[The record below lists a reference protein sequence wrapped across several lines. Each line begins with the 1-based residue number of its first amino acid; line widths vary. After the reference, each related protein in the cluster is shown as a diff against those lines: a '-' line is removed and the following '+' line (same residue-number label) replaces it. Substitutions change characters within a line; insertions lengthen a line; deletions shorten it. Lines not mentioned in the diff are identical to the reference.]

1 VALQP
6 ASTANGR
13 TEVTQPE
20 AGSKPASLSARLYL
34 LLALGLLAAFLVS
47 TIHLRTDSFWNDEA
61 WTAWAVRSPYLA
73 DTLARVR
80 ADVHPPLYFLI
91 LYGWVGVA
99 GESVYAIRLLSVL
112 FGMIG
117 LAATYAVARRLFDAR
132 TGVYA
137 ALLLGASSFFVYYTR
152 EARMY
157 TLLLAL
163 ASLSTWAYL
172 AWRDGPTLRRTLLYA
187 LSMAALLYT
196 HYAGALIAITHLI
209 HLLLVRPRAWK
220 RANWLRFPLPYG
232 LAALLYLPWLPIF
245 LSQMKANPNGPL
257 AIPVKTDWAAVAAL
271 VLILTGGSWALMAA
285 PLALAI
291 PRLRRDGAKILLLLL
306 WLLLTPAAL
315 LALNAWA
322 APVYQVRYS
331 IAMLPAGAL
340 ILAWGLRNITLPRR
354 LTLRNGRM
362 IPLQMLASVALL
374 AWILYIQLTIY
385 PDLWPGK
392 PPWGPTIAAM
402 VDVRKPLEP
411 TITDIADYS
420 PTAYYDRQLHLR
432 QGISLDLSWR
442 LHTAEEAFQ
451 IANLFRNEPSVWVA
465 LPVNTAKSW
474 HIIST
479 LAAER
484 QVGYRDSLVN
494 MVFYRFDKGT
504 PGSLRFRF
512 GDVLRYQRGP
522 DANRLIRLRAGETL
536 CTNLNFTALG
546 DTSAY
551 SAGLHLV
558 DITGNRIPAAWDG
571 GIGIATSGDSV
582 TLSPCV
588 AVPPD
593 TPPGP
598 YHLELVVYD
607 WTTLGRLLVIEDG
620 AGGGLSW
627 GDVLMLEAVDL
638 LPR

>member
-1 VALQP
+1 VALQSAP
-6 ASTANGR
+6 TANRR

-34 LLALGLLAAFLVS
+34 ILTLSLLAAFLVS
-47 TIHLRTDSFWNDEA
+47 TIHLQADSFWNDEA

-91 LYGWVGVA
+91 LYGWVRAA
-99 GESVYAIRLLSVL
+99 GESVYAIRLLSVF

-132 TGVYA
+132 TGVYG
-137 ALLLGASSFFVYYTR
+137 LLLGASSFFVYYTR

-172 AWRDGPTLRRTLLYA
+172 AWRDQPTLRRTLLYA

-209 HLLLVRPRAWK
+209 HLGVVRPRGWK
-220 RANWLRFPLPYG
+220 RAAWLQLPLPYG
-232 LAALLYLPWLPIF
+232 AAAILYLPWLPIF

-271 VLILTGGSWALMAA
+271 VLILTSGSWALIAA
-285 PLALAI
+285 PLVLAL
-291 PRLRRDGAKILLLLL
+291 PRLRRDAGKILLLLL

-315 LALNAWA
+315 LALNAWV

-340 ILAWGLRNITLPRR
+340 LLAWGLRHITLPKRVILQNR
-354 LTLRNGRM
+354 QV
-362 IPLQMLASVALL
+362 IPIQMAVSAALL
-374 AWILYIQLTIY
+374 VWTLYMQLSIY
-385 PDLWPGK
+385 SELWPGK

-402 VDVRKPLEP
+402 AAARKPLEP

-442 LHTAEEAFQ
+442 LHTAAEAFQ
-451 IANLFRNEPSVWVA
+451 IANLFKNEPSVWVA

-474 HIIST
+474 HIITT
-479 LAAER
+479 LAADR
-484 QVGYRDSLVN
+484 RVGYRESLVN

-504 PGSLRFRF
+504 PGNLRFRF
-512 GDVLRYQRGP
+512 GDVLRYERGP

-536 CTNLNFTALG
+536 CTNLGFTALG

-571 GIGIATSGDSV
+571 GVGSAAAEEPV
-582 TLSPCV
+582 MLSPCV
-588 AVPPD
+588 MVPPD
-593 TPPGP
+593 TPPGH

-607 WTTLGRLLVIEDG
+607 WRSLKRLLVIEDG

-627 GDVLMLEAVDL
+627 GDVLMLEAVDV